1 MEINTGF
8 AVSAEQNGMFRSKA
22 ISEKNTYV
30 PDVCFLKEII
40 PGIKTKV
47 ETATSNEPAAVNGEM
62 TYPF

>member
-1 MEINTGF
+1 MEINTES
-8 AVSAEQNGMFRSKA
+8 AVSAEQNGMSQSKA

-40 PGIKTKV
+40 PEIKTKV
-47 ETATSNEPAAVNGEM
+47 ETAASNEPAAVNGET